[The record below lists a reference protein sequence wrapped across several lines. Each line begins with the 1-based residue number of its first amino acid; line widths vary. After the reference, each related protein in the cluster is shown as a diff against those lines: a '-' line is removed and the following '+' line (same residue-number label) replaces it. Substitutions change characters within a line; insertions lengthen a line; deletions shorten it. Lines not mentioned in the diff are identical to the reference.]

1 MKRISAALL
10 VAGPCRMH
18 GHDLTHHR
26 PARSARRPPRPRPLP
41 TTKPTATASEAPTAA
56 SETVPPE
63 PTSDLGDFIC
73 TYPYAVDGNADRA
86 QIDDV
91 RVGSHSGYDRIVF
104 QFEKGIPAL
113 DVKVGKPPF
122 TRDPSGLPMP
132 VAGKD
137 FLVFLLRGGTGL
149 GPSGRGH
156 LRRPDGLHAA
166 ATPMHSVQFIQAGD
180 FEAQSEWVAGLT
192 GPACIRVFALTD
204 PDRLVVDLEARSVGR
219 IATRQVGRPRTLR
232 SWPIPSSRRSTS
244 SVTRSTGTSS

>member
-10 VAGPCRMH
+10 VLVLAACTTTTSPSPTGPL
-18 GHDLTHHR
+18 GPTT
-26 PARSARRPPRPRPLP
+26 SLP
-41 TTKPTATASEAPTAA
+41 TTAPATEPTATATEAPTAA
-56 SETVPPE
+56 SPTVPPE
-63 PTSDLGDFIC
+63 PTSDLGDFVC
-73 TYPYAVDGNADRA
+73 TYPYAVDGNAVRA

-104 QFEKGIPAL
+104 QFEKGIPAM

-122 TRDPSGLPMP
+122 SHDPSGLPML

-149 GPSGRGH
+149 GPSGRVTY
-156 LRRPDGLHAA
+156 DGPTDF
-166 ATPMHSVQFIQAGD
+166 TPGYPILVQFTQAGD

-204 PDRLVVDLEARSVGR
+204 PDRLVVDLEAR
-219 IATRQVGRPRTLR
+219 
-232 SWPIPSSRRSTS
+232 
-244 SVTRSTGTSS
+244 